1 MATKEKLDK
10 MSFIVNL
17 LFCIIIILLGIFINV
32 QDKTID
38 SQKNEL
44 LMLSRENNELYREI
58 DSLKNEVSYFK
69 FKASEEP
76 STTNP

>member
-76 STTNP
+76 STTKP

>member
-1 MATKEKLDK
+1 MAAKEKLDK

-76 STTNP
+76 STTKP